1 MSGKGLTHE
10 TILEAARL
18 SGLEVPPERVP
29 AVLGNLERLAQV
41 AGVLEAVALAPEDEL
56 GPEWRP

>member
-1 MSGKGLTHE
+1 MISPATV
-10 TILEAARL
+10 LEAARL
-18 SGLEVPPERVP
+18 AGLDVPPERIP

-41 AGVLEAVALAPEDEL
+41 AGALEAVALAPEDEL